1 MKLEIE
7 RKFLLKS
14 VPDINPSEIIKIE
27 QFYYKN
33 SSGIWE
39 RARSWDSDVNDTK
52 YIHTVKKSVSKGVN
66 LEDEYFMTKDEFNKF
81 KKHCLTVAEYRH
93 ISKERWIYPDG
104 NLYWEVDVFNSG
116 YNLIIAEIEI
126 PIKSYKLNIPDFI
139 KEKMLLEVTEMKQFS
154 NRSLSKKIY
163 NNI

>member
-14 VPDINPSEIIKIE
+14 VPDIKPVEIIKIE
-27 QFYYKN
+27 QFYFKN
-33 SSGIWE
+33 SKGIWE
-39 RARSWDSDVNDTK
+39 RARSWHSDKNGMK

-66 LEDEYFMTKDEFNKF
+66 LEDEYYMTSEQFQEFKN
-81 KKHCLTVAEYRH
+81 HCFSCDEYRH

-104 NLYWEVDVFNSG
+104 PLFWEVDVFNSG

-126 PIKSYKLNIPDFI
+126 PIKSYKLTIPDFI
-139 KEKMLLEVTEMKQFS
+139 KDKMLLEVTEMKQFS
-154 NRSLSKKIY
+154 NRSLSKKII
-163 NNI
+163 NKV